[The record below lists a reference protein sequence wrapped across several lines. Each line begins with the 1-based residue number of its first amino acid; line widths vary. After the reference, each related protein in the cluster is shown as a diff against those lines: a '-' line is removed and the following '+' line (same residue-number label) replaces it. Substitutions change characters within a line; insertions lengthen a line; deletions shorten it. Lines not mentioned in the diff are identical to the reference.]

1 MHIHAHT
8 CTYMHTRMSNHA
20 KPWCSTFLL
29 KTFEQEC
36 CVWLWTVQHFRWF
49 KTCFRFLKHLVH
61 RGAIDWKHKSL
72 EHLVLFLK
80 REMKTTMF
88 CLVSAVCPEVGQ
100 GVRDHWC
107 AIQQREACKLRAVL
121 GSQDSRATTFQHLN
135 SSLHW
140 GISRGRNWFCAML
153 LKAIKRLKK
162 RKIHRHHYNRNQ
174 SPKSKLKAPIQGYDF
189 PWSLAARCQ
198 QSMTSMWCGAE
209 DPLRT
214 PWVYRPCQLVP
225 RATTFQPFF
234 CFKPSL
240 FCICLK
246 GLGWFRHLLCK
257 RCRKSL
263 VKGWDIGGVLTCEK
277 WRRWLGT
284 SSTPMCSAYI

>member
-1 MHIHAHT
+1 MQ
-8 CTYMHTRMSNHA
+8 YVR
-20 KPWCSTFLL
+20 KL
-29 KTFEQEC
+29 
-36 CVWLWTVQHFRWF
+36 
-49 KTCFRFLKHLVH
+49 
-61 RGAIDWKHKSL
+61 AILTLGNLAWQK
-72 EHLVLFLK
+72 LVLCHALK
-80 REMKTTMF
+80 NHQTSEKK
-88 CLVSAVCPEVGQ
+88 GK
-100 GVRDHWC
+100 
-107 AIQQREACKLRAVL
+107 IQR
-121 GSQDSRATTFQHLN
+121 H
-135 SSLHW
+135 
-140 GISRGRNWFCAML
+140 
-153 LKAIKRLKK
+153 
-162 RKIHRHHYNRNQ
+162 HRHHYNRNQ

-284 SSTPMCSAYI
+284 SSTPMCSAYIYTLWLFNIAMENPL